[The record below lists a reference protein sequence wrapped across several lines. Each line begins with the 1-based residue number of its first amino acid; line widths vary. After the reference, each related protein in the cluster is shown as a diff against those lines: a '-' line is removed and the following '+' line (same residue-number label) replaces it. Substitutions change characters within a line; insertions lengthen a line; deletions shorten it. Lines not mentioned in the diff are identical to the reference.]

1 MTITSTSTRTGR
13 FADSRPVRLAPLDIL
28 SLGLMGIRTRK
39 VRAALS
45 ALGISIGIATLIV
58 VTGIPASS
66 RQALMSELSALG
78 TDMLQTVPVRQDP
91 PVLLPPESVDMA
103 ARIGPVTVASA
114 VANTHAEV
122 FRNDRAAAGDHT
134 GLTVLASK
142 LNLLQAI
149 NAEVGSGRFLSAD
162 TEKFPT
168 AVLGSAAAS
177 RLGIPEIT
185 AGQPAPQIYIDRRWF
200 TVVGTLEKTPL
211 SPDIDRS
218 VLVGWDAARGLR
230 QFDGHPT
237 VLYVK
242 AEESQI
248 EAVREVLPATIN
260 PELPGLVQ
268 VSRPTD
274 ALAAKR
280 ATENSFSAIFLG
292 LAGVA
297 LLVGGIGVANTMV
310 ISVLERRREIGL
322 RRALGANRG
331 QIRGQFLTESVIL
344 SALGGIAGTLLG
356 VLATVGYATHQGWQP
371 VIPVTSVTA
380 GFGGAVVIGM
390 LAGVYPSVRAARL
403 TPTEALA
410 TT

>member
-1 MTITSTSTRTGR
+1 MTTDSTRTAGR
-13 FADSRPVRLAPLDIL
+13 DTGSRPVRLAPLDIL
-28 SLGLMGIRTRK
+28 GLGLLGIRTRK

-66 RQALMSELSALG
+66 QKALMRELSALG
-78 TDMLQTVPVRQDP
+78 TDMLQAVPARQDP

-103 ARIGPVTVASA
+103 RRIGPVTAASA
-114 VANTHAEV
+114 VANTHTEV
-122 FRNDRAAAGDHT
+122 LRNDRQGEADYT
-134 GLTVLASK
+134 GLTVLASRSD
-142 LNLLQAI
+142 LLRTI

-162 TEKFPT
+162 TQRFPT
-168 AVLGSAAAS
+168 AVLGSVAAS
-177 RLGIPEIT
+177 RLGIPKVT
-185 AGQPAPQIYIDRRWF
+185 PGRSAPQIYIDRRWF
-200 TVVGTLEKTPL
+200 TVIGVLERTPL

-218 VLVGWDAARGLR
+218 VLVGWDAARSLLR
-230 QFDGHPT
+230 FDGHPT
-237 VLYVK
+237 VIYLK

-248 EAVREVLPATIN
+248 EAVRDVLPATVN
-260 PELPGLVQ
+260 PELPGVVQ
-268 VSRPTD
+268 VSRPSD

-280 ATENSFSAIFLG
+280 AAESTFSALFLG

-331 QIRGQFLTESVIL
+331 QIRAQFLTESVVL
-344 SALGGIAGTLLG
+344 SGLGGLAGVALGT
-356 VLATVGYATHQGWQP
+356 LATFAYATHQHWPP
-371 VIPVTSVTA
+371 VIPLTSVTA
-380 GFGGAVVIGM
+380 GFLGAILTGM
-390 LAGVYPSVRAARL
+390 LAGAYPSVRAARL

-410 TT
+410 TA